1 MSALDTQVG
10 GNHYKSMAIQPAQYI
25 VANGIGFLEGMV
37 IKYVSRWEKKGGI
50 EDLEKA
56 IHCLQLRVEMAKQGT
71 EVIPVGEADEGAES
85 PEKFHQYFPP
95 EQSMKYQGTVIPRA
109 TAMWAGLGK

>member
-10 GNHYKSMAIQPAQYI
+10 GNHYKGMAIQPAEYI
-25 VANGIGFLEGMV
+25 VRNGIGFLEGMV

-71 EVIPVGEADEGAES
+71 EVIPVGDVQEAHAAPETLSVDEIAAFFSKHGAVN
-85 PEKFHQYFPP
+85 PTKTPL
-95 EQSMKYQGTVIPRA
+95 
-109 TAMWAGLGK
+109 WAGLGE

>member
-1 MSALDTQVG
+1 MSALDTQIG

-56 IHCLQLRVEMAKQGT
+56 IHCLQLRVEMAKQGKGMAPVGKLEKYPNRGD
-71 EVIPVGEADEGAES
+71 EVIPVGDVKVATLADLN
-85 PEKFHQYFPP
+85 
-95 EQSMKYQGTVIPRA
+95 T
-109 TAMWAGLGK
+109 WAGLGK

>member
-71 EVIPVGEADEGAES
+71 EVIPVGDVQEARSAS
-85 PEKFHQYFPP
+85 EKL
-95 EQSMKYQGTVIPRA
+95 VIGEII
-109 TAMWAGLGK
+109 WGGIGE

>member
-10 GNHYKSMAIQPAQYI
+10 GDHYKSMAIQPAEYI
-25 VANGIGFLEGMV
+25 VRNGIGFLEGMV

-56 IHCLQLRVEMAKQGT
+56 IHCLQLRVEMLKQGT
-71 EVIPVGEADEGAES
+71 EVIPVPDGQEAHAAPETLGVDEVVA
-85 PEKFHQYFPP
+85 YFS
-95 EQSMKYQGTVIPRA
+95 EHGTVRPTKTEFWGGI
-109 TAMWAGLGK
+109 GK

>member
-10 GNHYKSMAIQPAQYI
+10 GNHYKGMAIQPAEYI
-25 VANGIGFLEGMV
+25 VRNGIGFLEGMV

-56 IHCLQLRVEMAKQGT
+56 IHCLQLRVEMAKQSETPRHPASIPIG
-71 EVIPVGEADEGAES
+71 EVSFADWWREGV
-85 PEKFHQYFPP
+85 Q
-95 EQSMKYQGTVIPRA
+95 RA
-109 TAMWAGLGK
+109 QWGGLGE